1 MPFRRSRR
9 ILERVGLVREMP
21 QGLQRQPRSRPKASK
36 PRPRS
41 AQGRPRDPKGHG
53 GSAPRSL
60 ALALLRRQRAAGL
73 VSGAFA
79 KTCVFRCKF
88 NDFGGFG
95 HPRIVAG
102 GTGQRRRRQFR
113 GLASS
118 VWGLWR
124 FGSGSWGALG
134 HWAGRPWGILG
145 QNGPKA
151 SLRPLVDPKAPGE
164 VFV

>member
-9 ILERVGLVREMP
+9 ILERVGLVREVP

-36 PRPRS
+36 HRPRS

-79 KTCVFRCKF
+79 KTYVFLCKF

-102 GTGQRRRRQFR
+102 GTGQRRCRQFW

-118 VWGLWR
+118 LWGLWLA
-124 FGSGSWGALG
+124 GSGSWGALG
-134 HWAGRPWGILG
+134 HWAGRPWGSLG
-145 QNGPKA
+145 QNKVKCP
-151 SLRPLVDPKAPGE
+151 LRSLVDPSAPGE